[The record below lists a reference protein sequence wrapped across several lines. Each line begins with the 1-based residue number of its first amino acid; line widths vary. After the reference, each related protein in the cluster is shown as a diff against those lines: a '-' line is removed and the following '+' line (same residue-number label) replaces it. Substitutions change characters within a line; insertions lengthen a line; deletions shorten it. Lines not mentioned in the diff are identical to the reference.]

1 VSNMAWAAG
10 KTQGGGEAAAGGE
23 PGDGDARAHGG
34 RAGAPAAAGLRPSG
48 SRPGDLRSGDLWPG
62 DLRSGDLWPGDL
74 GSGDLPP
81 GGLIPR
87 PRPGRLRTFNPTRVG
102 NLEAAV
108 WVAYY
113 QREWARFLA
122 LSVLVVRSAFGMDW
136 IRTVH
141 GAWLV
146 LRANQLWAPPPT
158 RNDPAG
164 ARRCMRRFY
173 ALLRLAHGEPAD
185 PARTAELEVEWWRVH
200 RIHQRGANGD
210 AKPLVD
216 ALSRLYAFSFGIDEA
231 VLRPAAEHRVRAMDI
246 VDQWVTEGRLMD
258 SPLLPAMRAALVRS
272 YAAMLAAVHR

>member
-1 VSNMAWAAG
+1 VSNKAQAAG
-10 KTQGGGEAAAGGE
+10 QTWGGGEPAGGQPAGGGE
-23 PGDGDARAHGG
+23 RGDGDARPDGG
-34 RAGAPAAAGLRPSG
+34 RAGALVATGPQPGGVQPGDPGPGRRG
-48 SRPGDLRSGDLWPG
+48 STDLRPGDLGPSGA
-62 DLRSGDLWPGDL
+62 
-74 GSGDLPP
+74 
-81 GGLIPR
+81 GLAR
-87 PRPGRLRTFNPTRVG
+87 RLRPGRLRSFNPTRVG

-146 LRANQLWAPPPT
+146 LRANQLWAPPPA

-185 PARTAELEVEWWRVH
+185 PARTADLEVEWWRVH
-200 RIHQRGANGD
+200 RIHQRGADGD

-216 ALSRLYAFSFGIDEA
+216 ALSRLYAFSFGIDEV

-246 VDQWVTEGRLMD
+246 VDQWVAEGRLMD

-272 YAAMLAAVHR
+272 YAALLAAVHR

>member
-1 VSNMAWAAG
+1 VSNETRAAG
-10 KTQGGGEAAAGGE
+10 KTRSGGEAAGGGE

-34 RAGAPAAAGLRPSG
+34 RAGAQAGGLSPG
-48 SRPGDLRSGDLWPG
+48 GPGDLR
-62 DLRSGDLWPGDL
+62 
-74 GSGDLPP
+74 P
-81 GGLIPR
+81 GGVAAVGRL
-87 PRPGRLRTFNPTRVG
+87 RPGRLRSFNPTRVG

-200 RIHQRGANGD
+200 RVHQRGEDGD
-210 AKPLVD
+210 ATPLVD
-216 ALSRLYAFSFGIDEA
+216 ALSELYGFTFGIDEA
-231 VLRPAAEHRVRAMDI
+231 ALRPAAEDRARAMDL
-246 VDQWVTEGRLMD
+246 VDQWVAEGRLVD

-272 YAAMLAAVHR
+272 YAALLAAVHR